1 MRHTLYAMMQGD
13 DIGEYLAELERNHEQ
28 AHAQISRRLEQ
39 LASRGASRRW
49 QEFRELGNGLYE
61 AKAKAG
67 PRVIF
72 FYDEHRVVICSHAFD
87 KQGQKTPKK
96 DIATAQERRRQY
108 GEHKRSGKDFEI
120 LLEDGQKEPKRQP

>member
-87 KQGQKTPKK
+87 KQGRKTPKRE
-96 DIATAQERRRQY
+96 IAKA
-108 GEHKRSGKDFEI
+108 
-120 LLEDGQKEPKRQP
+120 